1 MPNSPEPTAKIFI
14 SYAWENQTIAK
25 RLQSDLQRDGVDV
38 FVDYEKIAGGDSLPQ
53 RISAALE
60 WCNTLVLLWSADSAQ
75 SYYVKQEW
83 SSAFHLQKKIIACVL
98 DGTKLPALLSG
109 NLYLNFTPYETGYA
123 QLCRSLGVVLKPSIE
138 KAAPPEEKR
147 ESPPPKR
154 KSFVETFRRKPKS
167 RDPAPVLKPPEIFN
181 ETKNDDA
188 DAAEM
193 TTPTRWSRRK
203 IMSTALALII
213 VAALVIWLKS
223 CSGNFQSV
231 LTPAF
236 PDSSHIEITSYVK
249 LAFVATV
256 FQI

>member
-1 MPNSPEPTAKIFI
+1 MPNSPEPTPKIFI
-14 SYAWENQTIAK
+14 SYAWKNQTIAK
-25 RLQSDLQRDGVDV
+25 RLQSDLQRDGVEV
-38 FVDYEKIAGGDSLPQ
+38 FVDYEKITGGDSLPE

-123 QLCRSLGVVLKPSIE
+123 QLCRSLGVVPKPSIE

-167 RDPAPVLKPPEIFN
+167 RDPAPVLKPPEVFG
-181 ETKNDDA
+181 DA
-188 DAAEM
+188 NPAEM
-193 TTPTRWSRRK
+193 ATPSRWSRRK